1 MLLTRLSTLLR
12 SALRSMGGEDE
23 DFDLVSQLTG
33 LSTTNHASSSSSPRP
48 SQSYLVSHSPT
59 TTTRTLQRAP
69 AKPSP
74 FPGFVPGTNGGYSG
88 TDGQGDWAM
97 EREME
102 ILRLE
107 EENKSLREILVIA
120 DESAE
125 AVVDVDVEEAGE
137 VEPTRPTDRR
147 KSSMTMEELEAD
159 AEKEQEQREGEQWVQ
174 DGADAAINAFREL
187 VNRAD
192 ERREN
197 VVLGL
202 NTGR

>member
-1 MLLTRLSTLLR
+1 
-12 SALRSMGGEDE
+12 MGGEDE

-33 LSTTNHASSSSSPRP
+33 LSTTNQASSSSSPRP

-107 EENKSLREILVIA
+107 EENKSLREMLVIA